1 MKERKD
7 PEHEF
12 IILRTNDDLYRVERR
27 PSEGTKF
34 ASKLRGCKAEDII
47 TPLDEDDYERVRG
60 RTDSKIFM
68 YFAGEP
74 KPDLHTVYNICDAIR
89 KDPDTEKYTLPLFNC
104 FFFPRTLTLLIARYS
119 FLRQYCVRISPMDD
133 YSSLAGPAIDAIVDR
148 AINGTLSWDC
158 WISISIFF
166 DSDVRMILLKF

>member
-1 MKERKD
+1 MSPLSLLFFPLRSSSTSRPRDKSSRPIDDNISQCFSNFPILSLLLMKERKD

-89 KDPDTEKYTLPLFNC
+89 KDPDTEKYT
-104 FFFPRTLTLLIARYS
+104 
-119 FLRQYCVRISPMDD
+119 
-133 YSSLAGPAIDAIVDR
+133 
-148 AINGTLSWDC
+148 
-158 WISISIFF
+158 
-166 DSDVRMILLKF
+166 